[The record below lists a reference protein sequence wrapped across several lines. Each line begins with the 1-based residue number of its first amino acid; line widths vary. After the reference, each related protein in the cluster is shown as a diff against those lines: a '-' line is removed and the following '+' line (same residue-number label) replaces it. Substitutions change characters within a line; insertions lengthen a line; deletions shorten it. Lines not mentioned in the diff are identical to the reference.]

1 MIFGTVK
8 WHETDKTNSMENIM
22 GANPLQ
28 VVAWTTPMATGGII
42 ISVVGG
48 LVLHKVSGTLLMVM
62 SCLGFMVSGLL
73 FAVIPLGGNYWAFV
87 FPAMIGATI
96 GIDISFNVT
105 NIFITTNISTKEQG
119 VAGALI
125 NSTLHLGITIMLGF
139 ADIIQTN
146 TLHKGLSSSYKAV
159 FWFQLGLSSL
169 ALVIMVLFVKID
181 RAKSDLTMDER
192 VAQRALED

>member
-1 MIFGTVK
+1 
-8 WHETDKTNSMENIM
+8 MENIM

-28 VVAWTTPMATGGII
+28 VVAWTTPMAAGGII

-48 LVLHKVSGTLLMVM
+48 LVLHKISGTLLMVM

-73 FAVIPLGGNYWAFV
+73 FAVIPIGGNYWAFV
-87 FPAMIGATI
+87 FPAMIGATV

-119 VAGALI
+119 AAGALI
-125 NSTLHLGITIMLGF
+125 NSTLHLGITIMLGV

-146 TLHKGLSSSYKAV
+146 TLHNGLSSSYKAV
-159 FWFQLGLSSL
+159 FWFQLGLSGF

-181 RAKSDLTMDER
+181 RAKSDLTLDER
-192 VAQRALED
+192 VAQRALEDSSHHL